1 MGGAAEPGARPMAKN
16 LTIAAAGGLASAA
29 CYLAT
34 LIDAPAALILAY
46 LALLPLCAVGLGWGT
61 GAGAIAAVV
70 AAVVVAVIA
79 SVVVGFTFALA
90 YGVPATLA
98 VWLALRSRAEPD
110 GTVTWYPVGP
120 LVSWLAVYACGSFAL
135 LALIGGDS
143 GVREAIA
150 EIEKIMTS
158 VVPVDQNPQVAVL
171 VRLISE
177 FFPAIVIS
185 SWLVMM
191 LVNLVLAQGLL
202 ERFKRN
208 LRPRP
213 QAATIVLPAWY
224 TMVTVGA
231 AAAALAARLLDL
243 DTAGFIARNVTL
255 ALLVPHFLVGLAV
268 VHVWVRQ
275 WPARLAIL
283 AGFYLLL
290 LVFGWLSMVA
300 VAALGFMEQWLFL
313 RRRFARGNSQE
324 DEQ

>member
-1 MGGAAEPGARPMAKN
+1 MARD
-16 LTIAAAGGLASAA
+16 LTIATAGGLASAV

-34 LIDAPAALILAY
+34 LTDMQAALLLAY

-61 GAGAIAAVV
+61 SVAAIAAVV
-70 AAVVVAVIA
+70 AAVVVTVGA
-79 SVVVGFTFALA
+79 SVVVGVTFALA
-90 YGVPATLA
+90 YGVPAALA
-98 VWLALRSRAEPD
+98 VRLMLRSRAEPD
-110 GTVTWYPVGP
+110 GTTAWYAVGP
-120 LVSWLAVYACGSFAL
+120 LVSWLAIYACGSFAL
-135 LALIGGDS
+135 LALLGGDS

-171 VRLISE
+171 VRVISE

-185 SWLVMM
+185 SWLVMV
-191 LVNLVLAQGLL
+191 LVNLVLAQGVL

-213 QAATIVLPAWY
+213 EAATIALPAWY
-224 TMVTVGA
+224 TLVTVGA
-231 AAAALAARLLDL
+231 AAAALAARLLGL
-243 DTAGFIARNVTL
+243 DTVGFIARNMTL

-268 VHVWVRQ
+268 VHVWARQ

-290 LVFGWLSMVA
+290 LVLGWLSMVT

-313 RRRFARGNSQE
+313 RRRFARGSSQE